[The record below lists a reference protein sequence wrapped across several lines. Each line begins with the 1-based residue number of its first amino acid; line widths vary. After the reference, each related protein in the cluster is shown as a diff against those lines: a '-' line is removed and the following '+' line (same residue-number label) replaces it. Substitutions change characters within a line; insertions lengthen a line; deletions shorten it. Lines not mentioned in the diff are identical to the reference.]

1 MNKQPSNVVDINA
14 FRYQKQRAAEE
25 SVPEGNQYHPAIMN
39 DHEFSAIM
47 KAIYDRAEDFKP
59 GE

>member
-1 MNKQPSNVVDINA
+1 MNKQPSNVIDINA
-14 FRYQKQRAAEE
+14 YRYQKQRAAEE
-25 SVPEGNQYHPAIMN
+25 IAPERSQYHPAIMN
-39 DHEFSAIM
+39 DQEFNAIM